1 MARTPDAMPK
11 ARLSIELPAS
21 LSRRE
26 SNKLTKQIALFDSAM
41 QLFAQSSYE
50 AVSVD
55 DICEHAGYGRATFY
69 RLFGNK
75 AGLIEEMHRR
85 LALSIDT
92 AVRKSMA
99 SGIVAL
105 KIAGEV
111 MRDAWVDNRLLIY
124 DLVAEYI
131 RNLDQLY
138 ATSEPKIDATRYGG
152 YALAGLA
159 ARFVA
164 EGQARGEI
172 RKGVDPIFVGIL
184 IMSQIGIALVLWAG
198 REDQNA
204 EDLRAKL
211 DQAMEMAIHGIAA

>member
-1 MARTPDAMPK
+1 MARTPAEPAKAKPAM
-11 ARLSIELPAS
+11 ELPAS

-41 QLFAQSSYE
+41 ILFAQSSYE

-85 LALSIDT
+85 LTLSIET
-92 AVRKSMA
+92 AVRRNMA
-99 SGIVAL
+99 TGIVAL

-111 MRDAWVDNRLLIY
+111 MRDEWVNNRLLIH

-131 RNLDQLY
+131 RNLDRLY
-138 ATSEPKIDATRYGG
+138 AISEPKIDATRYGG

-164 EGQARGEI
+164 EGQAKGEI
-172 RKGVDPIFVGIL
+172 RKGVDPIFVGIM

-198 REDQNA
+198 RQDQSA
-204 EDLRAKL
+204 EDLKLKL
-211 DQAMEMAIHGIAA
+211 DQTMEMAIRGVSA